1 MKCIFN
7 SYCSCPLQWPVH
19 GLDVVAALDWI
30 YDNIAQYGGDPRQV
44 GNGLC
49 VFVTPSGCC
58 LMASLIFR
66 FLLIVAGFRFLCH
79 VVVCSC
85 MSVHLSRNQS
95 FIFIFSLPQVVLMG
109 RSAGGHIVAEI
120 TTLQSQV
127 TRSTTSAF
135 ACTTNTD

>member
-66 FLLIVAGFRFLCH
+66 FFAHC
-79 VVVCSC
+79 CW
-85 MSVHLSRNQS
+85 
-95 FIFIFSLPQVVLMG
+95 FSLPLSRGCLLVY
-109 RSAGGHIVAEI
+109 AC
-120 TTLQSQV
+120 
-127 TRSTTSAF
+127 AF
-135 ACTTNTD
+135 ES